1 MSETCQTGNCN
12 VTPEIWGGRKV
23 DITDLDVK
31 DASHPNVSPFTGT
44 LLRVDEA
51 SDQAPHGSDGHRIF
65 VSKEAAEKQLA
76 TLPGMGIN
84 YQKDLTG
91 HNPTQKVGV
100 ITKAWIDGDKVKVEG
115 NIWKKDFPEAART
128 FKANRG
134 RLGMSMELG
143 DVYVRDKDEDVW
155 HLEDFRFT
163 GATVLLKNHAAY
175 ERTELAAQKYFVNA
189 MAAAKA
195 ASGVFSENGGTMAE
209 KDKKENAQSQGQVL
223 VTAISAALGSVLK
236 DAFDNFSKK
245 QDEANQI
252 TAKALK
258 SVSASQEELVKG
270 LHELALN
277 GVDASAEVEDVD
289 AEAEEVEEVEANAD
303 ATMTSGKSH
312 DATDATD
319 ATDVDAEVDPTSYTS
334 GEQDDTGSGAT
345 PGDLNPNTDSNYNE
359 QSKGAAT
366 SRLAR
371 PGGKE
376 ISRGIAARKGTVRQ
390 SMAAAKAIRSLTAQL
405 LAERKDKQQLKNR
418 LASVE
423 ASLERYVERVER
435 KSISPE
441 ISALLEKSG
450 YDVREMLGSRQRLSV
465 HEVDEM
471 LAKSGVT
478 LDPANRMAFKNQL
491 LQNGLMEQGEVKRLT
506 H

>member
-1 MSETCQTGNCN
+1 MLSACRGNPLRFLDYATTRPLSSCN
-12 VTPEIWGGRKV
+12 
-23 DITDLDVK
+23 L
-31 DASHPNVSPFTGT
+31 
-44 LLRVDEA
+44 
-51 SDQAPHGSDGHRIF
+51 
-65 VSKEAAEKQLA
+65 
-76 TLPGMGIN
+76 
-84 YQKDLTG
+84 
-91 HNPTQKVGV
+91 
-100 ITKAWIDGDKVKVEG
+100 
-115 NIWKKDFPEAART
+115 
-128 FKANRG
+128 
-134 RLGMSMELG
+134 
-143 DVYVRDKDEDVW
+143 
-155 HLEDFRFT
+155 
-163 GATVLLKNHAAY
+163 
-175 ERTELAAQKYFVNA
+175 
-189 MAAAKA
+189 
-195 ASGVFSENGGTMAE
+195 
-209 KDKKENAQSQGQVL
+209 
-223 VTAISAALGSVLK
+223 
-236 DAFDNFSKK
+236 
-245 QDEANQI
+245 
-252 TAKALK
+252 
-258 SVSASQEELVKG
+258 
-270 LHELALN
+270 
-277 GVDASAEVEDVD
+277 
-289 AEAEEVEEVEANAD
+289 
-303 ATMTSGKSH
+303 
-312 DATDATD
+312 
-319 ATDVDAEVDPTSYTS
+319 
-334 GEQDDTGSGAT
+334 